1 MTFDSGHV
9 PDAVTGHRQ
18 IRETCRRRECQADHG
33 RSDPLLETANTRLS
47 QKVGETSIGKALGP
61 AIFVSVTAARA
72 QR

>member
-1 MTFDSGHV
+1 MFPTLLLVIVRFERLAG
-9 PDAVTGHRQ
+9 AVNAEPTTVDR
-18 IRETCRRRECQADHG
+18 I
-33 RSDPLLETANTRLS
+33 LLETANTRLS